1 MHKNKK
7 TICLITNW
15 YPTEENP
22 YQGVF
27 FKEQA
32 QVLDDVFD
40 FIVVHYN
47 EKKKETLLRYM
58 KRALCRTEVVIQKI
72 KEEKNI
78 VEYNAV
84 AYYPKYKIYTDKL
97 ASFLDR
103 RFKRLVG
110 RKSLKISAFSAT
122 EKRKKESITKIF
134 KNYFS
139 DKIDVFY
146 CVDAQSESYILQC
159 AAEAIGK
166 PYVVSE
172 HAPFPYPGNIIPY
185 SEKNAIENANVFMAI
200 SYDKVR
206 QVMMQNIQPRKIVY
220 VGNMVDEAQF
230 TLKQE
235 ENEIKTFVMV
245 AANSFY
251 KNYSLFIKIFN
262 RLTEITN
269 MPFKVMIVGYNANK
283 GYSKNAEE
291 LEQQIMSSKF
301 APYVELIPEI
311 EHERIHE
318 VYHRADAFVMTSIQ
332 EGMPVSA
339 LEAGCC
345 GLPIFT
351 TMCGGVEDYIDEE
364 IGRIYKIIDAESF
377 AIGLKEYLEGNIE
390 FDHESIRETIVA
402 NYGKKVFVDR
412 IAKVFKDVIN
422 EHENDINKRGE
433 Y

>member
-1 MHKNKK
+1 MNKKKK

-32 QVLDDVFD
+32 QALGDVFD

-47 EKKKETLLRYM
+47 EKKKEPLLRYV
-58 KRALCRTEVVIQKI
+58 KRALCKSEVVVEKI

-78 VEYNAV
+78 IEYNAD
-84 AYYPKYKIYTDKL
+84 AYYPKYKIYQDKL
-97 ASFLDR
+97 VSFFNR
-103 RFKRLVG
+103 RFKNFVG
-110 RKSLKISAFSAT
+110 RKTFELSRFSAA
-122 EKRKKESITKIF
+122 EKRKKELITKIF
-134 KNYFS
+134 KNYFYN
-139 DKIDVFY
+139 KIDVFY
-146 CVDAQSESYILQC
+146 CVDAQFESYILQC

-185 SEKNAIENANVFMAI
+185 SEKNAIENASVFMAI

-206 QVMMQNIQPRKIVY
+206 QVMMQNIQPRKIAY

-251 KNYSLFIKIFN
+251 KNYSLFMQIFN

-269 MPFKVMIVGYNANK
+269 IPFRVLVVGYNANK

-291 LEQQIMSSKF
+291 LEQKIMSSKF
-301 APYVELIPEI
+301 ASFVELIPEI
-311 EHERIHE
+311 KHERIHE

-351 TMCGGVEDYIDEE
+351 TMCGGVEDYINEK
-364 IGRIYKIIDAESF
+364 IGRLYKIIDIESF
-377 AIGLKEYLEGNIE
+377 ATGLKEYLEGRIK
-390 FDHESIRETIVA
+390 FDNVNIRETIVA
-402 NYGKKVFVDR
+402 NYGKKIFINRISRVFED
-412 IAKVFKDVIN
+412 AIN
-422 EHENDINKRGE
+422 EYENDIDK
-433 Y
+433 